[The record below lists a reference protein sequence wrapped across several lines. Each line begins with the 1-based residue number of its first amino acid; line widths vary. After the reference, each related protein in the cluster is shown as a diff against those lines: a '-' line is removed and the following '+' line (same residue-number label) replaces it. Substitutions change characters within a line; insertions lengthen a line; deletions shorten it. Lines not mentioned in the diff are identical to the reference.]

1 MNSESVSAVVP
12 GSLSKMEVLA
22 KLGYDDSLKNYI
34 KLTDVVKRNN
44 IDISHFIGIKATEF
58 FKARQ
63 NEND

>member
-22 KLGYDDSLKNYI
+22 KLGYDDNIRNYI
-34 KLTDVVKRNN
+34 DLTSIIKKSN

-58 FKARQ
+58 FKNR
-63 NEND
+63 EV